1 MSRAIT
7 RTENAIDAE
16 FVEDSAPQAYPC
28 GFCGRGFPAAELAG
42 HIAACPQAPTQQRAP
57 APRGTE
63 TEDDTPSAERD
74 FREGMAILEDAQ
86 EFSRSLKRPRNRM
99 HKAHQDGQKVGRFFA
114 NIFFP
119 KKPRE

>member
-7 RTENAIDAE
+7 RTQNAIDAE
-16 FVEDSAPQAYPC
+16 FVDDSAPAAYPC
-28 GFCGRGFPAAELAG
+28 GFCGRGFPAAELAA
-42 HIAACPQAPTQQRAP
+42 HISACPQAPTQRRA
-57 APRGTE
+57 APIAE
-63 TEDDTPSAERD
+63 EEPDDTPGAERD